1 VRAISS
7 MATRRL
13 LADLVTAA
21 ADAGLPTVDV
31 ESVGGVD
38 AETRVAAGEPV
49 DLVFLAA
56 GALRRLAE
64 GGRVDPA
71 TVTPLVLSQTAVAV
85 ASGTAEPAE
94 PPAGTAFADAASVRG
109 ALRAAPRIGY
119 STGPSGMALV
129 RLIADWGLGAELGD
143 RLVQARPGVPVARA
157 LADGDVDLG
166 FQQLSELV
174 GAPGVRILGTMPA
187 DCAIDTVFAGAV
199 ATASADAPRAA
210 RVLEFLASDEV
221 APIKSRH
228 SFGIPTADLRG

>member
-1 VRAISS
+1 
-7 MATRRL
+7 
-13 LADLVTAA
+13 
-21 ADAGLPTVDV
+21 
-31 ESVGGVD
+31 
-38 AETRVAAGEPV
+38 
-49 DLVFLAA
+49 
-56 GALRRLAE
+56 
-64 GGRVDPA
+64 
-71 TVTPLVLSQTAVAV
+71 
-85 ASGTAEPAE
+85 
-94 PPAGTAFADAASVRG
+94 
-109 ALRAAPRIGY
+109 
-119 STGPSGMALV
+119 MALV